1 MTTEGR
7 KKQKRGMTQGKK
19 RRPGNVAKLEAGLE
33 PLQSQPDL
41 RWVFDRAPPGN
52 GSPSKPGLS
61 HYCHRRWQ
69 NYNQNLDPI
78 PNFGGVRM
86 WEFYLRLPFNKK
98 VGKLWSR
105 GRNCLHFH
113 DSHLPAPTRYA
124 FPCSDLRCSEGHSWE
139 QSRELPTKRQKKERK
154 THLHFILPNVL
165 LNWFSKLPWVWGA
178 GKGRERN
185 FIKWKI
191 LGDNWEARDNSDSL
205 HCAGKGGR
213 ALHIC

>member
-19 RRPGNVAKLEAGLE
+19 RSPGNVAKLEAGLE

-86 WEFYLRLPFNKK
+86 
-98 VGKLWSR
+98 
-105 GRNCLHFH
+105 
-113 DSHLPAPTRYA
+113 
-124 FPCSDLRCSEGHSWE
+124 
-139 QSRELPTKRQKKERK
+139 
-154 THLHFILPNVL
+154 
-165 LNWFSKLPWVWGA
+165 
-178 GKGRERN
+178 
-185 FIKWKI
+185 
-191 LGDNWEARDNSDSL
+191 
-205 HCAGKGGR
+205 
-213 ALHIC
+213 